1 MDIEKKPQP
10 NTFRLNPEDSRFDL
24 SLKNSFSDEWVGKG
38 SRDKRHGGKMVRRVC
53 PDCGHHAFDYSSK
66 DGWFLC
72 WHCHIHGR
80 LQDAEFLSEEE
91 KAKQL
96 EREARRNTSL
106 NVRNRS
112 AQPGP
117 STPPAPGGEGGWGE
131 GAVILSDYMP
141 LAEDELE
148 TIEDI
153 SLDPVVSGNQ
163 DVARHYLK
171 EIGITPEQAR
181 RYHLGVAT
189 RYIKTKKED
198 TGKNRTCIAFRNY
211 VDGYCCNVK
220 FRSITTVSE
229 NRNIGGQAVSRKKR
243 EKGFDQL
250 SSFTPC
256 APYNIDCINPQT
268 FTASDGECPE
278 QPSPVSRL
286 FITEGEK
293 DCLTLLTMGCE
304 RVISVASGA
313 NTNLDRSFEA
323 FREWLA
329 PIKDIVICGD
339 QDQRGRE
346 LTAALFDYF
355 ASKKVYA
362 CRWDQRLWGKDIT
375 DVRCQHGDEKAR
387 DIISNAQLLTR
398 EDILDFTSDDDE
410 SLILE
415 NLTSTVQRG
424 YSVGIGRMT
433 DEIFRLTDSGGLM
446 VLTGVPGTG
455 KTDFLNFLTTSLIRE
470 RNAHVA
476 YCSFETPD
484 KHRHM
489 ASLTKVWMGEERIE
503 MLDRDVIMPR
513 IHHITSHVSHIEMR
527 RDSPTPQRILSKA
540 EAVYAKHP
548 NMQFLVIDP
557 YLYMEL
563 TVNRNVTETNAI
575 KKMLTTL
582 QDWAHDHRVWVFIV
596 AHPRMLH
603 REDGSDEFEEVT
615 YYTIS
620 GSANWANI
628 SDYIGSLK
636 RIKGSDYDYTRF
648 TTLKVRDQEVCRT
661 GEVYYKRSSSG
672 RYLECEDESSAK
684 ASKVINHDDAF
695 RVWEIAPA
703 N

>member
-1 MDIEKKPQP
+1 MDIEKKPQS

-24 SLKNSFSDEWVGKG
+24 SLKNSFGDEWVGRG

-53 PDCGHHAFDYSSK
+53 PACGHHAFDYSKK

-80 LQDAEFLSEEE
+80 LQDAEFLSEKEKEE
-91 KAKQL
+91 RLKM
-96 EREARRNTSL
+96 EARRNTSL
-106 NVRNRS
+106 TQSAGYRS
-112 AQPGP
+112 SA
-117 STPPAPGGEGGWGE
+117 STMTAKDNGQD
-131 GAVILSDYMP
+131 ILLSDYMP
-141 LAEDELE
+141 IADEDAE

-181 RYHLGVAT
+181 QYHLGVAT
-189 RYIKTKKED
+189 RYVKCKGED

-211 VDGYCCNVK
+211 VEGYCCNVK
-220 FRSITTVSE
+220 FRSITTVTE

-256 APYNIDCINPQT
+256 APYNIDCLRPD
-268 FTASDGECPE
+268 FCSE
-278 QPSPVSRL
+278 QHNL

-293 DCLTLLTMGCE
+293 DCLTLLTMGCGK
-304 RVISVASGA
+304 VISVASGA

-329 PIKDIVICGD
+329 PIRNVIICGD

-375 DVRCQHGDEKAR
+375 DVRCQHGEQKAR
-387 DIISNAQLLTR
+387 DIISSAQLLTR
-398 EDILDFTSDDDE
+398 EDILDFTGDDDE
-410 SLILE
+410 SIILE

-424 YSVGIGRMT
+424 YSVGVGSKT

-540 EAVYAKHP
+540 EAVYAQHP
-548 NMQFLVIDP
+548 DMQFLVIDP

-603 REDGSDEFEEVT
+603 REDGTDEFEEVT

-636 RIKGSDYDYTRF
+636 RIKGPDYDYTRF

-672 RYLECEDESSAK
+672 RYLECEDESNAK
-684 ASKVINHDDAF
+684 AGKVINHDDAF